1 MIYLYWGVAGLLAL
15 WLETGFSSY
24 LHIAGLKTNI
34 VLIVLLILML
44 RWKSSYLLF
53 YGLVLGLMTDAVS
66 HSIIGIYGL
75 SFFLVLI
82 LAQWISDWFYD
93 KNTISTVFFVG
104 LLSLIEGGIAL
115 TWFKILDSD
124 FSWNLLFFQTV
135 TFLAVI
141 QGLISPLFLV
151 MLIRMERILHLDPEG
166 KPSIPFRW

>member
-1 MIYLYWGVAGLLAL
+1 MR
-15 WLETGFSSY
+15 F
-24 LHIAGLKTNI
+24 
-34 VLIVLLILML
+34 LIP
-44 RWKSSYLLF
+44 S
-53 YGLVLGLMTDAVS
+53 LGSTAFR
-66 HSIIGIYGL
+66 
-75 SFFLVLI
+75 FFLVLI

-135 TFLAVI
+135 TILAVI
-141 QGLISPLFLV
+141 QGLISPLFLLI
-151 MLIRMERILHLDPEG
+151 LIRMERILHLDPEG